1 MGDASSFTHVIVGGG
16 LAGGLAAL
24 ALTEAGRGS
33 SVTLIDQNAALGG
46 NHTWSFHETDLDA
59 ADRAL
64 VMPLVSW
71 RWPRQSARFPGQD
84 RTLDTGYATVASDR
98 FARLVGD
105 RLAHGGVRLLLQRT
119 AVSVTGDRVQL
130 EDGTELRAETVL
142 DGRGPAEVRAPAAGY
157 QKFLG
162 LEVELAADGPW
173 TDPIVMDATV
183 SQDEGFRFIYV
194 LPFSRRHVLVEDT
207 VYGDTPILDGATFER
222 RIAAYVEAAGARV
235 GRVLRRETGV
245 LPLPGD
251 AADTTA
257 GGQDGQDRPISIGYC
272 GGFFHPVTGY
282 SLPVAARVARAVA
295 SATSRAD
302 TLAALAEIVQSLEPQ
317 RRFERLLNRLMFRA
331 MRAEDRWT
339 ALARFY
345 QLPEPTIARF
355 YASRSTRWDRARML
369 LGRPPRG
376 VAWTRLWGALEEAA

>member
-24 ALTEAGRGS
+24 ALAEAGRGS
-33 SVTLIDQNAALGG
+33 TVALIDQDAALGG

-84 RTLDTGYATVASDR
+84 RTLDTGYATVTSER
-98 FARLVGD
+98 FSRVVGD
-105 RLAHGGVRLLLQRT
+105 RLAHGGVSLLLQRA
-119 AVSVTGDRVQL
+119 AVSVTADRVQL
-130 EDGTELRAETVL
+130 DDGTELRAETVL

-157 QKFLG
+157 QKFVG
-162 LEVELAADGPW
+162 LEVELAGDGPW
-173 TDPIVMDATV
+173 SDPIVMDATV

-194 LPFSRRHVLVEDT
+194 LPFSRRHVLVEVS
-207 VYGDTPILDGATFER
+207 VYGATPILDGGTFER
-222 RIAAYVEAAGARV
+222 RIAAYVEAAGARI

-251 AADTTA
+251 AADA
-257 GGQDGQDRPISIGYC
+257 PPAVHDRPISIGYC

-295 SATSRAD
+295 SAGSRAD

-339 ALARFY
+339 ALAR
-345 QLPEPTIARF
+345 
-355 YASRSTRWDRARML
+355 
-369 LGRPPRG
+369 
-376 VAWTRLWGALEEAA
+376 

>member
-1 MGDASSFTHVIVGGG
+1 MGHDSDFTHVIVGGG

-24 ALTEAGRGS
+24 ALAEAGRGPG
-33 SVTLIDQNAALGG
+33 VALVDQQAALGG

-59 ADRAL
+59 ADRTL

-71 RWPRQSARFPGQD
+71 RWPRQTARFPGHE
-84 RTLDTGYATVASDR
+84 RTLDTGYATVTSER
-98 FARLVGD
+98 FARVVGD
-105 RLAHGGVRLLLQRT
+105 RLAHAGVRLLLQRAAT
-119 AVSVTGDRVQL
+119 SVTAQRVQL
-130 EDGTELRAETVL
+130 DDGSELTADTVL

-162 LEVELAADGPW
+162 LELELDDEGPW
-173 TDPIVMDATV
+173 TEPVVMDATV
-183 SQDEGFRFIYV
+183 SQDEGFRFVYV

-207 VYGDTPILDGATFER
+207 VYADTPLLDGAMYER
-222 RIAAYVEAAGARV
+222 RIAAYLEAAGARLR
-235 GRVLRRETGV
+235 RVLRRETGV

-251 AADTTA
+251 VLETA
-257 GGQDGQDRPISIGYC
+257 GGEAEERAVSIGYS

-282 SLPVAARVARAVA
+282 SLPLAARVARAIAAAGTRSQTV
-295 SATSRAD
+295 T
-302 TLAALAEIVQSLEPQ
+302 ALAEIVQSLEPQ

-345 QLPEPTIARF
+345 RLPEPTIARF

-376 VAWTRLWGALEEAA
+376 VAWTRLWSALEEAA

>member
-1 MGDASSFTHVIVGGG
+1 MGDTSELTHVIVGGG

-24 ALTEAGRGS
+24 ALAEAGRGPQ
-33 SVTLIDQNAALGG
+33 VALVDQHAALGG

-71 RWPRQSARFPGQD
+71 RWPRQTARFPGQD
-84 RTLDTGYATVASDR
+84 RTLDTGYATVTSDR
-98 FARLVGD
+98 FARVVGD
-105 RLAHGGVRLLLQRT
+105 RLAHCGVRLLMQRA
-119 AVSVTGDRVQL
+119 AVSVTAERVQL
-130 EDGTELRAETVL
+130 DDGTQLRAETVL
-142 DGRGPAEVRAPAAGY
+142 DGRGPAEVHAPAAGY

-162 LEVELAADGPW
+162 LELELADDGPW
-173 TDPIVMDATV
+173 TDPVVMDATV

-207 VYGDTPILDGATFER
+207 VYGDTPILDGAMYER
-222 RIAAYVEAAGARV
+222 RIAAYVEAAGARL
-235 GRVLRRETGV
+235 GRVLRREAGV

-251 AADTTA
+251 AADA
-257 GGQDGQDRPISIGYC
+257 PDGGGDDRPIPVGYC

-295 SATSRAD
+295 SAGSRAE
-302 TLAALAEIVQSLEPQ
+302 TVAALSEIAQSLEPQ

-345 QLPEPTIARF
+345 RLPEPTIARF

-376 VAWTRLWGALEEAA
+376 MAWTRIWSAIEEAA